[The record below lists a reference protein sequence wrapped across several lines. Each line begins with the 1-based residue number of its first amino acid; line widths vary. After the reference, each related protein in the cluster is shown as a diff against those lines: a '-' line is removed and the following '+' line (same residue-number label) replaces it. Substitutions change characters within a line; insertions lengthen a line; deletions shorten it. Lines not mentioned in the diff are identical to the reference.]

1 MTYLPNTQ
9 FSALEIQG
17 SCKSDTHYHH
27 PPPSPPQRK
36 VKILFLHKIIAADAY
51 DVTASYILP
60 IAVYLDCSQLILTIL
75 NLII

>member
-1 MTYLPNTQ
+1 MTDLPNTQ
-9 FSALEIQG
+9 FSGLEIQG
-17 SCKSDTHYHH
+17 SCKSHTHYKL
-27 PPPSPPQRK
+27 PRPQKKRK